1 VGLSAIRYPLQFFDQ
16 GGGGRGEGGGGGRQF
31 SLVVLVVLEHD
42 SPLLLPPPPLREV
55 FPLVI
60 FCCMDSQCGIDV
72 TLPVLVGLHRVEF

>member
-1 VGLSAIRYPLQFFDQ
+1 MRDTRSSFLTKEEEEEEKEEEEAGM
-16 GGGGRGEGGGGGRQF
+16 F

>member
-1 VGLSAIRYPLQFFDQ
+1 MTKEEEEEEKEEEEAGM
-16 GGGGRGEGGGGGRQF
+16 F

-72 TLPVLVGLHRVEF
+72 TLPVLDGLHRVEF

>member
-1 VGLSAIRYPLQFFDQ
+1 MTKEEEEEEKEEEEAGM
-16 GGGGRGEGGGGGRQF
+16 F

>member
-1 VGLSAIRYPLQFFDQ
+1 LTKEEEEEEKEEEEAGM
-16 GGGGRGEGGGGGRQF
+16 F